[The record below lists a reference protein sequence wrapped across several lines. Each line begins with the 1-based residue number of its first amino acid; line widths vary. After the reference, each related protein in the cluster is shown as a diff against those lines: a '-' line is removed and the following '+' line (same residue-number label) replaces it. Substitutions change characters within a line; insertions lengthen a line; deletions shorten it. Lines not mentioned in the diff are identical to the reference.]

1 MMPDNK
7 ESNAVLREFTILRL
21 LKSGAPIDDVIDVL
35 RKLYIADK
43 EDFDEEFIKN
53 EVYQHQA
60 LQLLP
65 GEPGKKSIQG
75 EVEDWLTSYTSDSP
89 CHSFVTRLSLDCHLS
104 LVSAY
109 SELGYKTPK
118 EKMACRQAFKRLV
131 ERGKLEPVRNRS
143 GIYRYINGK
152 MEELDFMNA
161 DTTPFPIKFP
171 LGVHELVDVYQKSVI
186 VLAGEPN
193 AGKTAYLLNLANK
206 NKEDHKPLY
215 FSSEMGAAELKI
227 RLNKFNMPLSAWRG
241 VRFIAKSGDFK
252 DVIEP
257 DGFNII
263 DYLEVAKDFYE
274 VGGLL
279 TEIFNTLGKGI
290 AIVAIQKPPGRD
302 TGIGGARTLDKAR
315 LYMAIEPGV
324 LKIVK
329 GKLWKQDCVNPNG
342 MSIRWTLAGGAVF
355 KVIKDNDG
363 SEWRRP

>member
-1 MMPDNK
+1 M
-7 ESNAVLREFTILRL
+7 
-21 LKSGAPIDDVIDVL
+21 
-35 RKLYIADK
+35 
-43 EDFDEEFIKN
+43 
-53 EVYQHQA
+53 
-60 LQLLP
+60 
-65 GEPGKKSIQG
+65 
-75 EVEDWLTSYTSDSP
+75 
-89 CHSFVTRLSLDCHLS
+89 
-104 LVSAY
+104 
-109 SELGYKTPK
+109 
-118 EKMACRQAFKRLV
+118 AFKRLV
-131 ERGKLEPVRNRS
+131 EAGKLEPVRNRS
-143 GIYRYINGK
+143 GTYRYINGK

-215 FSSEMGAAELKI
+215 FSSEMGASELKI
-227 RLNKFNMPLSAWRG
+227 RLKKFNMPLSAWRG